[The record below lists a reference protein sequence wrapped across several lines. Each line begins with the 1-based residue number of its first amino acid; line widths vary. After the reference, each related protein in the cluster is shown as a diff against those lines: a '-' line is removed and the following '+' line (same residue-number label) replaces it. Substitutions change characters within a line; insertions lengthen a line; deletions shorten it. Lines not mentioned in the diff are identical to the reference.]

1 MSDDKSL
8 SSYGDVRVINDPAM
22 DTNLLKFTRN
32 RLKLHRK
39 WDDYFTT
46 VSKLQ
51 RPLDSISERYFKDFL
66 LDFFTSFA

>member
-8 SSYGDVRVINDPAM
+8 SSYRDVRVVNEPAM
-22 DTNLLKFTRN
+22 DTHLLKFTRN
-32 RLKLHRK
+32 CLKLHRK

-51 RPLDSISERYFKDFL
+51 RPLDLSERYFKDFL
-66 LDFFTSFA
+66 LDFCTSFA